1 MQHIHWLPVGM
12 VGYGVAGRGTV
23 MRAETVRQYA
33 EGAEFGSFEVVPIEN
48 DFYRF
53 YRLTP

>member
-1 MQHIHWLPVGM
+1 M
-12 VGYGVAGRGTV
+12 RTGTV
-23 MRAETVRQYA
+23 RDYA
-33 EGAEFGSFEVVPIEN
+33 AAAGFAGFEVLPIEN